1 MWLKSSFWGG
11 FLGVSDSKESAH
23 NVGDLGLIPSL
34 RRKWQPTQVFLPG
47 EFPCTK
53 EPGRLRSMGL
63 QSRTQ
68 LSDYHTNSPFLLYSS
83 MSFDKC

>member
-23 NVGDLGLIPSL
+23 NVGDLGLIPRL

-53 EPGRLRSMGL
+53 EPGRLQSMGL
-63 QSRTQ
+63 QSQTQ